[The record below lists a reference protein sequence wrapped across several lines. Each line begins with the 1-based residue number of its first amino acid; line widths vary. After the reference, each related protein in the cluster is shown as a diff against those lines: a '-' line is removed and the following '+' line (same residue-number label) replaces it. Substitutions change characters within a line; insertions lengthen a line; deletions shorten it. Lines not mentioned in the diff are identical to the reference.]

1 MPLLPA
7 LKPMFDA
14 QRSSSPDTT
23 GMSPAEVREM
33 MHAMIDQSF
42 LALSN
47 AQDTVASERD
57 ITIPVS
63 DGAITVRIY
72 RAEQGD
78 ETSPCHIYFHGGGF
92 FLGTLSQADNLC
104 RMYARELACTV
115 VSIDYRLAPEHRF
128 PTAAEDAYAALNWV
142 FDHASELKIDRARLS
157 VGGGSAGGNL
167 AAAVSIMARDRGG
180 PALVAQIL
188 EIPVLDFT
196 SSRTLDFPDEGIHI
210 GSDKGYATIYLR
222 DGDDARNPLAS
233 PLLAPSLEGLPPAL
247 VMCAEYDQ
255 LQPEG
260 EAYARRLAEAGVPA
274 TYHCWAG
281 QFHGSQGFDKL
292 IPEETAAY
300 SAEIFRFLREAY
312 RRVSA

>member
-7 LKPMFDA
+7 LKAMFDA

-23 GMSPAEVREM
+23 GMSPVEVREM
-33 MHAMIDQSF
+33 MHAMIEQSF
-42 LALSN
+42 FALSN
-47 AQDTVASERD
+47 AQDPVASERD

-72 RAEQGD
+72 RAAQGD

-92 FLGTLSQADNLC
+92 FLGTLGQADNLC

-115 VSIDYRLAPEHRF
+115 VSVDYRLAPEHRF

-188 EIPVLDFT
+188 EIPVADFT

-210 GSDKGYATIYLR
+210 GSEKGYALIYLR
-222 DGDDARNPLAS
+222 DDDDARNPLAS
-233 PLLAPSLEGLPPAL
+233 PLLTPSLEGLPPAL

-260 EAYARRLAEAGVPA
+260 EAYARRLAEAGVPT

-300 SAEIFRFLREAY
+300 NTEIFRFLREAY
-312 RRVSA
+312 G